1 MSLVKIK
8 NVTSG
13 KLVFMAV
20 RGYDDCPLT
29 LEAGEEKD
37 VVPSMAS
44 QPSLRAV
51 IGTKVVILDSGAP
64 KVEKPQVVVAPPP
77 VVEHVPPTY
86 KAPPEVEVVPA
97 SEAADSAAPEESR
110 YPKPSR
116 NKGRR

>member
-51 IGTKVVILDSGAP
+51 LGTKVVILDSGAP
-64 KVEKPQVVVAPPP
+64 MVEKPQVVVAPPP
-77 VVEHVPPTY
+77 VVEDVIPTY
-86 KAPPEVEVVPA
+86 KTLPEEEVVPA
-97 SEAADSAAPEESR
+97 SVVADDAAPEESR
-110 YPKPSR
+110 YLKASR